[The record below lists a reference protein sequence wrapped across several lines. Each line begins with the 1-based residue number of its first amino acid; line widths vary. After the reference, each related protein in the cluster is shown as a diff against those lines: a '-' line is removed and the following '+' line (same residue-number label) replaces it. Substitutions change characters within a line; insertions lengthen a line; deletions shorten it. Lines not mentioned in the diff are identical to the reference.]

1 MLQSRIFSIGQDVE
15 ILQTKG
21 LKWQLSAEEKME
33 SLRTHLKKLVS
44 DLKVLTK
51 SQNERIEELVRGKNN
66 ESKENVVPQV
76 EM

>member
-1 MLQSRIFSIGQDVE
+1 MQSRMISLGQDVE

-21 LKWQLSAEEKME
+21 LKWQLSAEERIE
-33 SLRTHLKKLVS
+33 SLRIHLKKLVS

-51 SQNERIEELVRGKNN
+51 SQNEKIQGLARVKNN
-66 ESKENVVPQV
+66 ESKENIIPLV